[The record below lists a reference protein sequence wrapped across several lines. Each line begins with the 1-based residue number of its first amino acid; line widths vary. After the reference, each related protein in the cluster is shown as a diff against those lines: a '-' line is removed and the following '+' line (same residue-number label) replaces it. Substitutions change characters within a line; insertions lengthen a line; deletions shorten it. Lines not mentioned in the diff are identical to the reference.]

1 MNSIIVL
8 IFYLTICS
16 AKYKLSTNMSWKIR
30 EGVRKFSEAMG
41 LKKEI
46 PTFGLESIRE
56 MEGKYRLHIILAK
69 TGFLLPLVH
78 LNIPYP
84 NEAAIGWFDP
94 NPGKNPQIAEAA
106 GETMGNMLKKICPK
120 VVVMTN
126 STKSEYFIQEAVK
139 KLPKGTRLIL
149 LPSGVDEKDVN
160 NRSSSE
166 TIDYIPVTGTRKWI
180 GYPKKEE
187 SKQDYLSL
195 EELKKLCPNGNG
207 LVIVDDVYTTGA
219 TVKAM
224 EEILEIKATDK
235 HKVVVIAIEKKFNG
249 RYENSI
255 APKNVQAAFILT
267 EFQKLD
273 ELGLDRDKLHKYEK
287 STIPPA
293 IVDSR
298 KQ

>member
-1 MNSIIVL
+1 
-8 IFYLTICS
+8 
-16 AKYKLSTNMSWKIR
+16 MSLKIR
-30 EGVRKFSEAMG
+30 EMVQKITEGIV

-46 PTFGLESIRE
+46 PTFGLESIAE
-56 MEGKYRLHIILAK
+56 VEGKYRLHIRLSK

-84 NEAAIGWFDP
+84 DEAAIGWFDP
-94 NPGKNPQIAEAA
+94 NPEKNPQIAEAA
-106 GETMGNMLKKICPK
+106 GETMGNMLKNINPK
-120 VVVMTN
+120 VIVMTN
-126 STKSEYFIQEAVK
+126 STKSEYFIRKAVK
-139 KLPKGTRLIL
+139 NLHKGTRLIL
-149 LPSGVDEKDVN
+149 LPSGVDEEEVN
-160 NRSSSE
+160 YRSSSG
-166 TIDYIPVTGTRKWI
+166 TRDYIPVTGTKKWM

-187 SKQDYLSL
+187 SRQDYLSL

-224 EEILEIKATDK
+224 EEILKIKETDK

-255 APKNVQAAFILT
+255 APKNVQAAFFLS
-267 EFQKLD
+267 EFQELD
-273 ELGLDRDKLHKYEK
+273 KLGLSRDKLHKYEK

-293 IVDSR
+293 IVNSE
-298 KQ
+298 KQL